1 MGCWVKISFPITR
14 VFRTRSHQASFHWA
28 GLFTEPFRSQ
38 HNTCS
43 YKSLAQTQ
51 SYDYSSMQERLGNVV
66 FKPCFWIKIRV
77 LILRKRLLL
86 NCPSFVLFCFFLPLI
101 SSCYTDIRSGYIFLF
116 LTSLWHDFVLHVLV
130 FQSETGRS
138 FKSVA
143 ALNYISSLGV
153 FLKWNKKMGFHAFFF
168 LRSYQILIVSFS
180 YLCKLIHAEHVILR
194 WNGILRLKTW
204 VHWLRTAEV
213 VYK

>member
-86 NCPSFVLFCFFLPLI
+86 NCPSFVLFFPTSDFFL
-101 SSCYTDIRSGYIFLF
+101 
-116 LTSLWHDFVLHVLV
+116 LHRYKIWL
-130 FQSETGRS
+130 
-138 FKSVA
+138 
-143 ALNYISSLGV
+143 Y
-153 FLKWNKKMGFHAFFF
+153 
-168 LRSYQILIVSFS
+168 ILILDLPMAWFCASRPSFS
-180 YLCKLIHAEHVILR
+180 TWNRKILQVCCCFKLH
-194 WNGILRLKTW
+194 
-204 VHWLRTAEV
+204 
-213 VYK
+213 